1 MGYRHHWTFAR
12 DLTGQE
18 FEVIREAACQVV
30 ERCDVPLANRSGQ
43 PGTMPELTDEVIA
56 FNGVGEDGREALV
69 IERAQPIRS
78 YSPDLDDYYHYCT
91 TERRPYDAAVGAV
104 LLAAKSVLEEDM
116 VLSSDGFREEW
127 LNGPHTGTQG
137 AARVYQRIFGDDP
150 DRHMKNFLK
159 APQRKGSDNC

>member
-56 FNGVGEDGREALV
+56 FNGVGEDGEDALV

-104 LLAAKSVLEEDM
+104 LLATKSVLAEDM

-127 LNGPHTGTQG
+127 LSGPHAGTQG
-137 AARVYQRIFGDDP
+137 AAAVYRHIFGDDP
-150 DRHMKNFLK
+150 DRLMKDF
-159 APQRKGSDNC
+159 RC